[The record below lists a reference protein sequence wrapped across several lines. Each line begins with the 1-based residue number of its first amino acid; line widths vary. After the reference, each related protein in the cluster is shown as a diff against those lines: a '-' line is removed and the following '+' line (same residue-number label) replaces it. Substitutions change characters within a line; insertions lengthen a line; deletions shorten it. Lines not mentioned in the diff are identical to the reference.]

1 MNFRSCHYIRKLP
14 DLSIATPNIKK
25 LDLRECINLV
35 EVHDSI
41 GHLDKLEK
49 WDLMGCIE
57 LQILPR
63 ALTMKSL
70 KHLSLYR
77 CKRLE
82 KFSHIP
88 QEMESLRSLNLLG
101 TAIRELPPSF
111 GNFTGLDQLLI
122 GSEFYSGY
130 LPHSIYKLQ
139 HLCELYLCGN
149 VKFPKDVEIDRQAP
163 CNSYGGFSKL
173 GFPSFNYYLPHS
185 IYIYICC
192 SDFLLPLFIHR
203 EQRFFPLRKHYQ
215 IQKIMLAWN

>member
-139 HLCELYLCGN
+139 HLRELYLCGN

-185 IYIYICC
+185 IYIYIYM
-192 SDFLLPLFIHR
+192 LF
-203 EQRFFPLRKHYQ
+203 
-215 IQKIMLAWN
+215 